1 MGECDRLHPGGV
13 KEHEERRTQTE
24 KQKKMKIRRKRAA
37 TERNGTDMTV
47 GHGRNRIK

>member
-1 MGECDRLHPGGV
+1 LGECDRLHPGGV